1 MRVIKTISFA
11 PMEGI
16 TGPTYRKVHR
26 EFFGGV
32 DRYYTPFL
40 AANKNH
46 KFKHRETR
54 EFLPYDP
61 CLVPQV
67 LTGNAADF
75 VWAAKTIAEAG
86 YEEVNLNLG
95 CPAST
100 VVTKK
105 KGAGL
110 LADTYALECFL
121 DDTFSAADLPKISVK
136 TRIGFD
142 DPKEAEYLGELYAN
156 YPFCEVIIHPRVRR
170 DFYSGMPDLEAFRIM
185 KDKLSCPVCYNGDI
199 RTVADAIKISEMFP
213 DVQHIMI
220 GRGLVADPAL
230 AEEIREVLTR
240 TQSGGKTT
248 DDIKKESAEG
258 RPVQKTVGSTAD
270 GTADGK
276 ISGDVYTGHV
286 GHRPDNKLMREY
298 VDTLWNEYI
307 SIYSGERD
315 VLFKMK
321 ELWFHMGSMYP
332 ECSKQLDSI
341 KKCRH
346 AEEYKELV
354 QQILS

>member
-1 MRVIKTISFA
+1 
-11 PMEGI
+11 MEGI
-16 TGPTYRKVHR
+16 TGPTYRRVHR

-67 LTGNAADF
+67 LTGKAEDF
-75 VWAAKTIAEAG
+75 VWAAKTIADAG

-105 KGAGL
+105 KGSGL

-121 DDTFSAADLPKISVK
+121 DGIFSATDLPKISVK

-142 DPKEAEYLGELYAN
+142 DPREAEYLGELYAG
-156 YPFCEVIIHPRVRR
+156 YPFCEAIIHPRVRQ
-170 DFYSGMPDLEAFRIM
+170 DFYSGKPDLEAFRIM
-185 KDKLSCPVCYNGDI
+185 KEKLACPVCYNGDI
-199 RTVADAIKISEMFP
+199 RTVADALRICELFP
-213 DVQHIMI
+213 DVHHLMI

-230 AEEIREVLTR
+230 ADMIRKSLAGVPYE
-240 TQSGGKTT
+240 G
-248 DDIKKESAEG
+248 INMANKESAESCLTNDIG
-258 RPVQKTVGSTAD
+258 GAAINPGLC
-270 GTADGK
+270 
-276 ISGDVYTGHV
+276 
-286 GHRPDNKLMREY
+286 RPDNKLMGEY

-307 SIYSGERD
+307 AIYSGERD

-332 ECSKQLDSI
+332 EYSKQLDAI
-341 KKCRH
+341 KKCKCSD
-346 AEEYKELV
+346 EYQEQV
-354 QQILS
+354 RQILKS

>member
-16 TGPTYRKVHR
+16 TGPTYRRVHR

-67 LTGNAADF
+67 LTGNPEDF
-75 VWAAKTIAEAG
+75 VWAAKTIAGAG

-105 KGAGL
+105 KGSGL

-121 DDTFSAADLPKISVK
+121 DGIFSATDLPKISVK
-136 TRIGFD
+136 TRIGFNSPD
-142 DPKEAEYLGELYAN
+142 EAEYLGELYAN

-170 DFYSGMPDLEAFRIM
+170 DFYSGTPDLEAFRIM

-230 AEEIREVLTR
+230 AEEIRVVLTDKPASR
-240 TQSGGKTT
+240 EKN
-248 DDIKKESAEG
+248 DDIKKEFVKDSFTQKITGETASG
-258 RPVQKTVGSTAD
+258 KTVD
-270 GTADGK
+270 D
-276 ISGDVYTGHV
+276 IYTSLEIC
-286 GHRPDNKLMREY
+286 RPDNKLMREY

-307 SIYSGERD
+307 AIYSGERD

-332 ECSKQLDSI
+332 EYSKQLDSI

>member
-1 MRVIKTISFA
+1 MTISFA

-16 TGPTYRKVHR
+16 TGPTYRRVHR

-54 EFLPYDP
+54 EFLPYDHG
-61 CLVPQV
+61 LVPQV
-67 LTGNAADF
+67 LTGNAEDF
-75 VWAAKTIAEAG
+75 VWAAKTIADAG
-86 YEEVNLNLG
+86 YTEVNLNLG

-121 DDTFSAADLPKISVK
+121 DGIFSASDLPKISVK

-142 DPKEAEYLGELYAN
+142 DPKEAEYLGELYAG
-156 YPFCEVIIHPRVRR
+156 YPFCEVIIHPRVRQ
-170 DFYSGMPDLEAFRIM
+170 DFYSGIPDLEAFRIM
-185 KDKLSCPVCYNGDI
+185 KEKLSCPVCYNGDI
-199 RTVADAIKISEMFP
+199 RTVEDALRICGQFP
-213 DVQHIMI
+213 DVHHLMI
-220 GRGLVADPAL
+220 GRGLVANPAL
-230 AEEIREVLTR
+230 AEELQTVL
-240 TQSGGKTT
+240 K
-248 DDIKKESAEG
+248 DNNIPE
-258 RPVQKTVGSTAD
+258 
-270 GTADGK
+270 
-276 ISGDVYTGHV
+276 IF
-286 GHRPDNKLMREY
+286 RPDNRLMREY

-307 SIYSGERD
+307 AIYSGERD

-332 ECSKQLDSI
+332 EYSKQLDSI

>member
-16 TGPTYRKVHR
+16 TGSTYRKVHR

-121 DDTFSAADLPKISVK
+121 DEIFSASGLPKISVK

-142 DPKEAEYLGELYAN
+142 SPKEAEYLGELYAN
-156 YPFCEVIIHPRVRR
+156 YPFCEVVIHPRVRQ
-170 DFYSGMPDLEAFRIM
+170 DFYSGTPNLEAFTIM
-185 KDKLSCPVCYNGDI
+185 KDKLPCPVCYNGDI
-199 RTVADAIKISEMFP
+199 RTVADAINISKMFS

-230 AEEIREVLTR
+230 AEEIRVVLTDKP
-240 TQSGGKTT
+240 SGRDTN
-248 DDIKKESAEG
+248 DDINKENAEDCSAQKKIGKA
-258 RPVQKTVGSTAD
+258 
-270 GTADGK
+270 ADGK
-276 ISGDVYTGHV
+276 ITDGLYTSHEV
-286 GHRPDNKLMREY
+286 HRPDNRLMLEY

-307 SIYSGERD
+307 AIYSGERD

-332 ECSKQLDSI
+332 EYSKQLDSI

-354 QQILS
+354 RQILS

>member
-16 TGPTYRKVHR
+16 TGPTYRRVHR

-67 LTGNAADF
+67 LTGKAEDF
-75 VWAAKTIAEAG
+75 VWAAKTIADAG

-105 KGAGL
+105 KGSGL

-121 DDTFSAADLPKISVK
+121 DGIFSAPDLPKISVK
-136 TRIGFD
+136 TRIGFNSPD
-142 DPKEAEYLGELYAN
+142 EAEYLGELYAN
-156 YPFCEVIIHPRVRR
+156 YPFCEVVIHPRVRQE
-170 DFYSGMPDLEAFRIM
+170 FYSGVPDLDAFRIM
-185 KDKLSCPVCYNGDI
+185 KGKLSCPVCYNGDI
-199 RTVADAIKISEMFP
+199 RTPEDAFRICDMFP
-213 DVQHIMI
+213 YVHHIMI
-220 GRGLVADPAL
+220 GRGLVSNPAL
-230 AEEIREVLTR
+230 AKEIRRRSV
-240 TQSGGKTT
+240 
-248 DDIKKESAEG
+248 DIESVDSEK
-258 RPVQKTVGSTAD
+258 VDV
-270 GTADGK
+270 
-276 ISGDVYTGHV
+276 ISDPT
-286 GHRPDNKLMREY
+286 RPDNELMREF
-298 VDTLWNEYI
+298 VDTLWREYSEI
-307 SIYSGERD
+307 FSGERD

-332 ECSKQLDSI
+332 EYSKQLDAI

-346 AEEYKELV
+346 ADEYHEQVRK
-354 QQILS
+354 ILDR